1 MINAILSVVVLILTL
16 VYFDRK
22 RRQRVLKECNIPG
35 PEARFFDGNFFKL
48 MKNQNVLTVSEW
60 YKKYGRVFGYYI
72 GSRPRV
78 VVSDLN
84 LLRKILV
91 KDFHL
96 FSSRSGFVRG
106 GLQADES
113 HEVSLISLPLT
124 HQR

>member
-1 MINAILSVVVLILTL
+1 MINVILSVVVLILTL
-16 VYFDRK
+16 VYIDR
-22 RRQRVLKECNIPG
+22 RRRLRVLKKCNIPG
-35 PEARFFDGNFFKL
+35 PEGRFFDGNFFEL
-48 MKNQNVLTVSEW
+48 MSQNVPTVSEW

-113 HEVSLISLPLT
+113 HEVSLVSLPLT